1 MSDDSLALLS
11 LKTVAL
17 ICPVCLEQLEPDEDS
32 DGRHFH
38 YGTSVEPIEVETY
51 PYLVDLRSKRDLALF
66 RLQTDIRDHAF
77 RVGEER
83 WYGNLSVK
91 DRFWEDQRRIRVR
104 REELERKWAGFPK
117 GQRGLASVMAETMQ
131 EVWGTDFMRRQLY
144 GSFIL
149 GPREPRADDLDIWL
163 AEGPPIKEVEAALL

>member
-38 YGTSVEPIEVETY
+38 YGTSVEPIEVDTY
-51 PYLVDLRSKRDLALF
+51 PYLAELKSKRDLALF

-77 RVGEER
+77 KVGEER
-83 WYGNLSVK
+83 WYGNLSVE
-91 DRFWEDQRRIRVR
+91 DRFWEDQRREKAR
-104 REELERKWAGFPK
+104 RERRARMSKVELALTQMVEWQVEDLERHLKRPHPILDFVPRGPK
-117 GQRGLASVMAETMQ
+117 PDALDTWLASEDPLP
-131 EVWGTDFMRRQLY
+131 E
-144 GSFIL
+144 I
-149 GPREPRADDLDIWL
+149 
-163 AEGPPIKEVEAALL
+163 EAALL